1 METKSPSHLHSSHR
15 SIAKDRGFALVLVL
29 AFIALLV
36 GIGLAFLSNSLLQ
49 RQVSDASGNQ
59 AKVRMLADG
68 ATDSIVG
75 GLKQEIVAGSNAA
88 SPATGITIYTPTSS
102 DKMSPIRDTDL
113 VSAAG
118 LENLITISAISGGKA
133 TNDAS
138 ESRPIDLNRW
148 NKPLFVAPSPTAGNT
163 DYTPQVA
170 FRIPQWIYV
179 QRDGKQVATP
189 SSTTGSANT
198 NDLNTIIGRYAYVVY
213 DEGGL
218 LDINVAGYP
227 DVLVGNNAMERKIGL
242 PYVNLTDLKDSAG
255 KNLFTRNE
263 AKILTDWRDYATGQ
277 AVSAAPT
284 PESAYAQ
291 SILSNKTGFLQPSNT
306 ALAGGQS
313 DRKFVGRQ
321 QLIDFVI
328 NKLHSTGTL
337 NALQYLTTFSRGLDQ
352 PSYIPAIQSDP
363 NNAPRVLAT
372 SKGGNSAVGGDKFI
386 NPSFPTVR
394 VQTSFTRNDGS
405 RANVGEPLV
414 NKRFALNR
422 LVWITYK
429 GPSAQ
434 RNTSATAT
442 TGADGDIGLLKQN
455 GITEEWL
462 KQGTPENIQKYF
474 GLSWDGT
481 NNRWIYDVHVGGS
494 GGNKIIMLVGRP
506 TGTGADATK
515 YVQDAN
521 REPDFFELLKAGITL
536 GSLGK
541 AAAACPTGQN
551 FPFPNVAPS
560 GYSDAQVPVNQRY
573 AFDSSVDYHII
584 QIGANI
590 LSEVNPTSFPVRI
603 AFDDGSARGL
613 WEFQGVTD
621 LPYLQYVFNGVL
633 RTQAPIP
640 GPTTSADNSPFQYPL
655 SVTGTLQTPG
665 NAYMIQVPAVWNPYD
680 PNGTPG
686 VLRPSQFRI
695 VIDSNDPSSPIGSG
709 DLRIWHGAVASPRT
723 AFGSGTQAGLFPNP
737 AVYSYAVSGLGNT
750 TERPSQ
756 PQSGTP
762 IFDAVIFG
770 DGNGAL
776 FREPT
781 VIFKAQSAATGNATR
796 VNALTNPTPGNALP
810 APGNITSLPAPPPNP
825 APGGPLPGE
834 TDQSTGPWAPLVLG
848 KFPLAFS
855 NNTTIYYT
863 GSGVIGLAAG
873 NGDNR
878 VYFTYRLQYQ
888 DPNNASNWIT
898 YDTKYGRTTHGLFA
912 FQGDLN
918 GPQTRF
924 NPCVI
929 KGPQRGDFS
938 PYSWASAID
947 PRTARFGLITN
958 VINVHFSQ
966 AWNAYAPQW
975 WINNSSGSP
984 TVATDGILPPI
995 RPANDRGF
1003 FFANFDITNHPPGTG
1018 TSGNANLPGINT
1030 HDVQFPG
1037 YPDPGNPTFN
1047 SGWTAPVIKMSQN
1060 GWMFAPGMYAQNN
1073 PSDPFI
1079 EGGSTNVQPSYYADA
1094 DGVVR
1099 RAAGAYV
1106 PSTGSTSASTTVGL
1120 PTCSINGYS
1129 GAPQSPAT
1137 TPPSKGA
1144 GTNPANYAQSQS
1156 RPLLLHRPFRT
1167 VAELGYVFRDLP
1179 WKNLDFFTP
1188 ESGDAA
1194 LLDLF
1199 CINETSDP
1207 NGLVAGKVN
1216 LNTRQAP
1223 VLAAIISGAYVDDPK
1238 VTNAT
1243 VGSLSPTVANSIA
1256 TALTARTA
1264 NTTANIAA
1272 KYGPLQNV
1280 AELIG
1285 KWNAAAACA
1294 PPSGTTYSPSDSS
1307 NRWGIDL
1314 PASDYKDGKLS
1325 YTGFSG
1331 NTVTTS
1337 GKDLS
1342 AVFTPASPGTL
1353 MESLA
1358 YVKRLREAP
1367 IRALA
1372 NTGQTRVWN
1381 LMIDVIAQSGRS
1393 PQSATASGKFVVE
1406 GEQRYWV
1413 HVAID
1418 RFTGQVIDKQIE
1430 VVKE

>member
-1 METKSPSHLHSSHR
+1 METNLPMHVHSSSR
-15 SIAKDRGFALVLVL
+15 ALPRQRGFALVLVL

-36 GIGLAFLSNSLLQ
+36 GIALAFLSNSLLQ
-49 RQVSDASGNQ
+49 RQVSNASGNQ
-59 AKVRMLADG
+59 IKVRMLADG

-75 GLKQEIVAGSNAA
+75 GLKQEIVTGSNVT
-88 SPATGITIYTPTSS
+88 SPATGVTVYNPTSS
-102 DKMSPIRDTDL
+102 DKMLPLRDSNL
-113 VSAAG
+113 LNKPG
-118 LENLITISAISGGKA
+118 LENLVRVSAITGGKG
-133 TNDAS
+133 TDDAS
-138 ESRPIDLNRW
+138 ESRKIDLKRW
-148 NKPLFVAPSPTAGNT
+148 NKPLFVIPTSATDTTPVTPFPS
-163 DYTPQVA
+163 V
-170 FRIPQWIYV
+170 PQWIYV
-179 QRDGKQVATP
+179 QRDGKQVNAP
-189 SSTTGSANT
+189 STSSSANDPSAT
-198 NDLNTIIGRYAYVVY
+198 IGRYAYVVY

-227 DVLVGNNAMERKIGL
+227 DVLVGNNAMKRKIGL
-242 PYVNLTDLKDSAG
+242 PYVNLTDLKNSAG
-255 KNLFTRNE
+255 NNLFTRAE

-306 ALAGGQS
+306 ALASGQS

-328 NKLHSTGTL
+328 NELHSTGTL

-394 VQTSFTRNDGS
+394 VQTSFKRNDGS
-405 RANVGEPLV
+405 TANVGEPLV
-414 NKRFALNR
+414 NKRFPLNR
-422 LVWITYK
+422 LAWITYQ

-434 RNTSATAT
+434 RNTAATAT
-442 TGADGDIGLLKQN
+442 TGSDGDIGLLKQN
-455 GITEEWL
+455 GITEAWL

-474 GLSWDGT
+474 GLSWDKT
-481 NNRWIYDVHVGGS
+481 NNRWIYDVHVS
-494 GGNKIIMLVGRP
+494 SSSGNKIIMLVGRP
-506 TGTGADATK
+506 TGTGADPTK

-541 AAAACPTGQN
+541 AATTSNSTVPLANIPPGYNPT
-551 FPFPNVAPS
+551 
-560 GYSDAQVPVNQRY
+560 QVPVNQRY

-633 RTQAPIP
+633 RTQAPTP
-640 GPTTSADNSPFQYPL
+640 GPTTAAENSPFQYPISIKNGAL
-655 SVTGTLQTPG
+655 TTPG

-695 VIDSNDPSSPIGSG
+695 VIDSNDPFSPIGSG
-709 DLRIWHGAVASPRT
+709 DLRIWHGALGSTRT
-723 AFGSGTQAGLFPNP
+723 AQGGSGQDGLNPPNP
-737 AVYSYAVSGLGNT
+737 IKSYDVTGGLGDT
-750 TERPSQ
+750 TEKPPR
-756 PQSGTP
+756 SGTP
-762 IFDAVIFG
+762 IFDAVKFS

-781 VIFKAQSAATGNATR
+781 VIFKARSAATGNATR
-796 VNALTNPTPGNALP
+796 VNAVTNPAPGNALP
-810 APGNITSLPAPPPNP
+810 APGDITSLPATPPS
-825 APGGPLPGE
+825 PGGPLPGE
-834 TDQSTGPWAPLVLG
+834 IDNSTGPWAPLVLG
-848 KFPLAFS
+848 QFPLAFS
-855 NNTTIYYT
+855 DKTNIYYA
-863 GSGVIGLAAG
+863 GSGMIGLAAG

-888 DPNNASNWIT
+888 DPSNPSNWIT

-918 GPQTRF
+918 GPSTRF
-924 NPCVI
+924 GPCVI

-966 AWNAYAPQW
+966 AWDAYAPQW

-995 RPANDRGF
+995 RPADDRGF

-1018 TSGNANLPGINT
+1018 TAGNANLPGIDT

-1037 YPDPGNPTFN
+1037 YPDPANPTFN
-1047 SGWTAPVIKMSQN
+1047 SGWTAPVTKMSQQ

-1073 PSDPFI
+1073 PSNPFI
-1079 EGGSTNVQPSYYADA
+1079 EGGPTIQPSYYADA

-1120 PTCSINGYS
+1120 PTCSINGYN
-1129 GAPQSPAT
+1129 GAPQTST

-1144 GTNPANYAQSQS
+1144 GTNPANFAQSQS

-1238 VTNAT
+1238 VTNTT
-1243 VGSLSPTVANSIA
+1243 VGSLSPTVATSIA

-1264 NTTANIAA
+1264 NTTANTTA

-1285 KWNAAAACA
+1285 KWNSAAACA
-1294 PPSGTTYSPSDSS
+1294 PPSGTTYFPSDSS

-1342 AVFTPASPGTL
+1342 AVFTPANRGTL

-1372 NTGQTRVWN
+1372 DTGQTRVWN

-1406 GEQRYWV
+1406 GEQRYWI

-1418 RFTGQVIDKQIE
+1418 RLTGQVIDKQIE